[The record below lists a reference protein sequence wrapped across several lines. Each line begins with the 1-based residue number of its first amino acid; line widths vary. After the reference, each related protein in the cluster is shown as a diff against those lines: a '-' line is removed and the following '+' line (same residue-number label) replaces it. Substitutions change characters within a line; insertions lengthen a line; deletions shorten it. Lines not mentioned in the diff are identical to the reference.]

1 MEKLTVNN
9 RVFVPA
15 ASGWRM
21 ASKYILVICGVIIL
35 LGAAMGLLFGDK
47 PGILGEVIFPLV
59 LVAQGVRMSGR
70 TEAVMLVPLEICLE
84 KGEVVFV
91 YPGIDRRDGRGMH
104 RETYTYREED
114 IRELKSSRKR
124 KALCVA
130 GLAEYRA
137 EYSDGAVEHINGR
150 EKGMCYD
157 FFLSLPDDAERKRA
171 ADGLQKSLSR
181 IVYECE

>member
-9 RVFVPA
+9 RIQVPA
-15 ASGWRM
+15 ANRWKM
-21 ASKYILVICGVIIL
+21 VSKYILVICGTVIL
-35 LGAAMGLLFGDK
+35 LGTGIGLMFGDA
-47 PGILGEVIFPLV
+47 PGILGDVIFPLV
-59 LVAQGVRMSGR
+59 LVVQGIRMNGQTQS
-70 TEAVMLVPLEICLE
+70 VILVPLEICLK
-84 KGEVVFV
+84 KGEAVFV
-91 YPGIDRRDGRGMH
+91 YPGIDRHDGRGVH
-104 RETYTYREED
+104 RETYVYREED

-130 GLAEYRA
+130 GLAEYTA

-157 FFLSLPDDAERKRA
+157 FFLSLPDDTEREKA
-171 ADGLQKSLSR
+171 TDGLQKSLSR